1 MATPVPLALLIL
13 GFNAGAMGLRAT
25 GVVEGGQSKDNE
37 DQWGHQSS
45 FGLFSCTEM
54 GGNSFPVISKCAAS
68 APHDSIAKQQIA
80 LTPRRGSL

>member
-13 GFNAGAMGLRAT
+13 VSMLALWGFARLGSLKAAKVKIMKING
-25 GVVEGGQSKDNE
+25 
-37 DQWGHQSS
+37 GHQSS
-45 FGLFSCTEM
+45 FGLFSCIEM
-54 GGNSFPVISKCAAS
+54 GGNSFPVISKYAAS

>member
-13 GFNAGAMGLRAT
+13 GFNAGAMGLRAP
-25 GVVEGGQSKDNE
+25 GVVEGGQVKIMKING
-37 DQWGHQSS
+37 GHQSS

-54 GGNSFPVISKCAAS
+54 GGNSFPVTSKYATS

-80 LTPRRGSL
+80 LTPRRVSL